1 MNWTRFQT
9 YGTSPDKAFEM
20 LCNQLFENWCKS
32 EYDTQLASFNVVN
45 GAGGDG
51 GVESYATLTN
61 GDIVGLQAKWFLNSI
76 DSSQISQIKGS
87 VETAVKVRP
96 EIVRYIV
103 CVPRDLASITG
114 RGVNTEDARWR
125 NLVSAL
131 NAAHPNLAVELW
143 NDTRITAELQKPES
157 VGIHRFWFENA
168 ELTDECF
175 GFAIDKAMRSWLST
189 KYVPELNVPGEIND
203 TLNRFLGSYKH
214 RKMLATTL
222 SKVAQFSDD
231 FEKAAYELLSVCG
244 EKSDKLKEIVSE
256 ASTNIA
262 ELKASCSC
270 IGEWIRNDSSCMPSI
285 QERVFYIDFKSIV
298 ERIRDCR
305 LSFSYHSHIHE
316 ATKVLDKLAKI
327 DFHELLSEIG
337 DCRSKKNIMFFG
349 NPGTGK
355 TQGVGAFASKI
366 LSEGIHLPV
375 LVQARSVT
383 TNQTWRDIITQN
395 LGLSTAWGEDDLWQ
409 ALVSTVNRHK
419 FVNDVVGDPIKLSPK
434 VLVIVDGIDE
444 SSNHE
449 EWVKRIQEATAI
461 SAKYSQICFC
471 FTSRPAAIPARL
483 NDVRTI
489 RLSVGGDVPAFKLF
503 DDYIKA
509 YNISASN
516 RGWLKYAIT
525 TPLALK
531 LFCELNANST
541 VEISNRYEVSMERLW
556 KEKIEHIE
564 KELESKEGL
573 PVRNQYTFRS
583 IVFLASY
590 FVEHESI
597 EQNEL
602 ITALHT
608 ILALDNTIIQKLMD
622 HFELCGILR
631 GYREKG
637 RGLSTD
643 KFYFCPG
650 IQGYF
655 DYATA
660 LTLLDKYKH
669 PQDIKFDECPAVSVN
684 TLYALSVISIQEY
697 SYLITRND
705 TIDNV
710 LDSCSFAELQFLALQ
725 NSNYDTARQFV
736 VRTKE
741 IMNESAYALVS
752 IVNNLVLPLSR
763 DVAHPLGVS
772 VLNDFLSSFE
782 FPAQRDIL
790 WSVPAFLHESH
801 GKRWEKSESLALENE
816 EYVLTLDDTHDGLPT
831 IYAWALSTVNNSLR
845 KSYRDSLMFW
855 ARMNPQEYF
864 ELFSD
869 FAHVNDPQIKSDL
882 FSILMC
888 LMYDGADHELIK
900 SVSEWICKNVLS
912 PEKIDEN
919 RDISIRYYSIA
930 IVERAKMLDIISS
943 EVAQSY
949 LPPYTSDKYNI
960 SLNKEALS
968 GTRMGGYS
976 AIRYDLA
983 RYVLVDHLESDFN
996 PYFRRGNNQFDELI
1010 KKIAEEDS
1018 DYSGIKPEQFI
1029 LSAAYAFIMDMG
1041 WNEAEFFNYDKDEND
1056 KFIGGVDC
1064 SINGSYHSAT
1074 HGAQSQVM
1082 TVCEKY
1088 IWQAR
1093 NAISGFLSDRLLFGD
1108 ERIQLTDYGMLD
1120 DFNIPVQEIS
1130 QIDPDNIPED
1140 RPWHIPEIPAV
1151 ILDEEKD
1158 SQDDVI
1164 SAVINAP
1171 RVDWKLWIAFKNE
1184 QHKYSVAADDLLAL
1198 SAFSCFIGA
1207 AGVETDLF
1215 INSVII
1221 DSDRVPEFI
1230 NQLKTNTELSERV
1243 FVPSDWDGGIESS
1256 CYITPKEICWF
1267 PWKKRYNSYNT
1278 EEFPQFDIQS
1288 AVDGCVYNFPEYGD
1302 VYYSLPSAPIRQLLG
1317 TIDSDGYIHWDKDEI
1332 VRSEYSIAGEKWHT
1346 QQDYLIVDKD
1356 LLLEKLFEQKKSL
1369 VWFMED
1375 LRRETS
1381 VAREKYGEFYAEK
1394 RINYIGYFKED
1405 QFLVEE
1411 LKRETSSCKK
1421 E

>member
-87 VETAVKVRP
+87 LETAVKVRP

-143 NDTRITAELQKPES
+143 NDTRITTELQKSES

-175 GFAIDKAMRSWLST
+175 GFAIDKATQSWLST
-189 KYVPELNVPGEIND
+189 KYVPELNVPGEINNA
-203 TLNRFLGSYKH
+203 LNRFLGSVEH
-214 RKMLATTL
+214 RKSLAATL
-222 SKVAQFSDD
+222 AKVAQLSED
-231 FEKAAYELLSVCG
+231 FEKAAFELLSVCG
-244 EKSDKLKEIVSE
+244 EKPDKLKEIVNE
-256 ASTNIA
+256 ASTNIV
-262 ELKASCSC
+262 ELKASCNC
-270 IGEWIRNDSSCMPSI
+270 VEEWMRNDSSCMPSI
-285 QERVFYIDFKSIV
+285 QESAFYIDYESII
-298 ERIRDCR
+298 ERIRDCH

-327 DFHELLSEIG
+327 DFHELLSEIR
-337 DCRSKKNIMFFG
+337 DCLSKKNIMFLG

-355 TQGVGAFASKI
+355 TQGVGAFASKM
-366 LSEGIHLPV
+366 LSDGTHLPV
-375 LVQARSVT
+375 LVQARSVLS
-383 TNQTWRDIITQN
+383 NQTWRDIIIQN
-395 LGLSTAWGEDDLWQ
+395 LGLSNAWGEDDLWQ

-419 FVNDVVGDPIKLSPK
+419 FIDDVVSAPIKLSPK
-434 VLVIVDGIDE
+434 ALVIVDGMDE
-444 SSNHE
+444 SSDRE
-449 EWVKRIQEATAI
+449 EWVKRIQETTAI
-461 SAKYSQICFC
+461 SAKYPQIRFC
-471 FTSRPAAIPARL
+471 FTSRPAAIPAQL
-483 NDVRTI
+483 NDIRTI
-489 RLSVGGDVPAFKLF
+489 RLSAGGDVPAFKLF

-509 YNISASN
+509 YNISAIN
-516 RGWLKYAIT
+516 RGWLRFAIA

-541 VEISNRYEVSMERLW
+541 VEISNRYEVSMEQLW
-556 KEKIEHIE
+556 KKKIDRI
-564 KELESKEGL
+564 ELELENKEGL
-573 PVRNQYTFRS
+573 PARNQYTFRS
-583 IVFLASY
+583 IVLLASL

-597 EQNEL
+597 EQTEL
-602 ITALHT
+602 IVALQT
-608 ILALDNTIIQKLMD
+608 NLSVDNATIQKLIT

-631 GYREKG
+631 GYRE
-637 RGLSTD
+637 RGHGLTPD
-643 KFYFCPG
+643 KFYFYPG

-655 DYATA
+655 DYASA
-660 LTLLDKYKH
+660 LTLIDKYKH
-669 PQDIKFDECPAVSVN
+669 PKSIIFSECSSVSVN

-697 SYLITRND
+697 NYLITWND
-705 TIDNV
+705 TIKNV
-710 LDSCSFAELQFLALQ
+710 HNSYSLDELQFIALQ

-736 VRTKE
+736 ARTKE
-741 IMNESAYALVS
+741 IMNESADALVS

-772 VLNDFLSSFE
+772 VLNDFLSGFE

-801 GKRWEKSESLALENE
+801 GKRWGKSEPLALDNE

-831 IYAWALSTVNNSLR
+831 IYAWALSTVDNSLR
-845 KSYRDSLMFW
+845 KSYRDSLMIW
-855 ARMNPQEYF
+855 ARMNSQEYF

-888 LMYDGADHELIK
+888 LMYDGADRELIK
-900 SVSEWICKNVLS
+900 SVSVWICKNILS
-912 PEKIDEN
+912 PDKIDEN

-930 IVERAKMLDIISS
+930 IVERAKMLDIITA
-943 EVAQSY
+943 EEARPY
-949 LPPYTSDKYNI
+949 LPPYTSEEYCI

-976 AIRYDLA
+976 AIDYDLS

-996 PYFRRGNNQFDELI
+996 PYSRREDNQFDELI
-1010 KKIAEEDS
+1010 KKIAVENS
-1018 DYSGIKPEQFI
+1018 DYSGITPEQFI
-1029 LSAAYAFIMDMG
+1029 ISAAYAFILDMG
-1041 WNEAEFFNYDKDEND
+1041 WNESEFYNYDKDEND

-1064 SINGSYHSAT
+1064 SINGSYQSAT

-1088 IWQAR
+1088 VWQAR
-1093 NAISGFLSDRLLFGD
+1093 NYISGFLSDRLLYGN

-1140 RPWHIPEIPAV
+1140 RPWHIPEISAV

-1158 SQDDVI
+1158 SPDAVI
-1164 SAVINAP
+1164 SAVLNAP
-1171 RVDWKLWIAFKNE
+1171 SVDWKRWIAFKNE
-1184 QHKYSVAADDLLAL
+1184 QHKYAVAADDLLAL
-1198 SAFSCFIGA
+1198 SAYSCFIGA

-1221 DSDRVPEFI
+1221 DSDKVIEFI
-1230 NQLKTNTELSERV
+1230 DQLKTNTELSERI

-1356 LLLEKLFEQKKSL
+1356 LLFEKLFEQKKSL

-1394 RINYIGYFKED
+1394 RVSYIGLFENGH
-1405 QFLVEE
+1405 FIVEE
-1411 LKRETSSCKK
+1411 LKRETSSRRG
-1421 E
+1421 